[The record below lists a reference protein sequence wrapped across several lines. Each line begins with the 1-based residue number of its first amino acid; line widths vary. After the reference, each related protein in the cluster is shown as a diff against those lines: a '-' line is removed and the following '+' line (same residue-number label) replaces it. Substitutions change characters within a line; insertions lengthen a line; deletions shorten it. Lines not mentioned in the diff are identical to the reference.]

1 MAYVIHKQIVA
12 RSFSRLREQKTH
24 PLFAGYLYLQQRAS
38 QLNRL
43 KDLQPDFPSFEI
55 MLLTCARL
63 DSLANL
69 AFTGKSQKDA
79 FMSFLGQ
86 HSGALRYS
94 NKAALPTYTVAP

>member
-1 MAYVIHKQIVA
+1 M
-12 RSFSRLREQKTH
+12 TN
-24 PLFAGYLYLQQRAS
+24 PTAGLDEAVKRCRDTITLVDDLIAS
-38 QLNRL
+38 QRNP
-43 KDLQPDFPSFEI
+43 QEI
-55 MLLTCARL
+55 IFLTCVRL